1 MLLNRLGKFG
11 YRLLELSSG
20 VDCSAV
26 TPHAPQKSVSTE
38 CTLGED
44 TRDKVLLNKYLLK
57 QAEEVAKQLRKAS
70 VKAKTITLKLKH
82 ADFTLVSRSKSID
95 RPTQS
100 SKTIYSHAVKLL
112 DNYRLTRKI
121 RLVGVGTSGF
131 QSAGMPVQLDLF
143 DEIKDKGNNW
153 EKVDRTLETIT
164 KKFGRDAIKRATL
177 TDQ

>member
-1 MLLNRLGKFG
+1 MGIKTLGDIPKLPEQMLLNRLGKFG
-11 YRLLELSSG
+11 YRLVELSSG

-44 TRDKVLLNKYLLK
+44 TR
-57 QAEEVAKQLRKAS
+57 
-70 VKAKTITLKLKH
+70 
-82 ADFTLVSRSKSID
+82 SKSID

-100 SKTIYSHAVKLL
+100 SKTIHSHAVKLL
-112 DNYRLTRKI
+112 DNYRLTRKL

-131 QSAGMPVQLDLF
+131 QSAGLPVQLDLF
-143 DEIKDKGNNW
+143 DAVTEKDHNW

-164 KKFGRDAIKRATL
+164 KKFGQDAIKRATL
-177 TDQ
+177 TDR

>member
-1 MLLNRLGKFG
+1 M
-11 YRLLELSSG
+11 
-20 VDCSAV
+20 

-57 QAEEVAKQLRKAS
+57 QAEEVAKQLRKAG